1 MAAPL
6 ATVTDIENRLGRTL
20 DASESARATALIGD
34 AGVKVRNYT
43 RQDFDHV
50 IGDEVTLR
58 PVADVLRLPQR
69 PVLNVTQVAS
79 VGPDGQVVSVLT
91 GWAWDGSDKVR
102 ITGHGIA
109 GILDPW
115 WPWSGGPSS
124 FRVTYDHGYPDIPE
138 VVVAVV
144 CSMVIRVFESP
155 SAAEGMIGERI
166 GTYSYQMQQ
175 GSGSAGA
182 TVRLTSADKSELD
195 LYRRK
200 ASTVAVR

>member
-6 ATVTDIENRLGRTL
+6 ASVTDIEDRLGRTL
-20 DASESARATALIGD
+20 DVSESARVTALIGD

-50 IGDEVTLR
+50 VGDVVTLR

-69 PVLNVTQVAS
+69 PVLNVTEVAS
-79 VGPDGQVVSVLT
+79 IGRDGGTTVLT

-102 ITGHGIA
+102 ITGHSIV

-124 FRVTYDHGYPDIPE
+124 FRVTYDHGYVDIPDA
-138 VVVAVV
+138 VVAVV
-144 CSMVIRVFESP
+144 CSMVIRVLESP

-175 GSGSAGA
+175 GSGAAGA
-182 TVRLTSADKSELD
+182 TARLTSADKED
-195 LYRRK
+195 LKPYRRK
-200 ASTVAVR
+200 ASTIAVR